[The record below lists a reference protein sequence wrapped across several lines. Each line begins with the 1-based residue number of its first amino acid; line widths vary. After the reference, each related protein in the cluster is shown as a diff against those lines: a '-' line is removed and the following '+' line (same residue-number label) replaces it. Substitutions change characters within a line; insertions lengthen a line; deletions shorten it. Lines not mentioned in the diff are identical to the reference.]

1 MLNRG
6 NFNESINE
14 IESEPLSALDEISNT
29 IQVTE
34 AFEISETRKLSCCQK
49 FRQLKLRYRV
59 FILTCTFLIILALIA
74 AILFI
79 IYVHYFKVTQYQ

>member
-14 IESEPLSALDEISNT
+14 IESEPLSNLDETPNS

-59 FILTCTFLIILALIA
+59 FILTAF
-74 AILFI
+74 
-79 IYVHYFKVTQYQ
+79 